1 MKTKYIHI
9 GYPKNFS
16 TSLQRDYFAKH
27 PELYH
32 LGIGIDSNLGYRD
45 SLIEKTLEVY
55 LKSCKEFK
63 YNEVK
68 EAIKKHFTN
77 LFNKLDSR
85 YKATG
90 ISAEHLSFAFTH
102 DGLSATEKAKRLF
115 EIFGKETKI
124 IMVVRNQMDLLKSLY
139 KESVRVGFAGD
150 FETYINTL
158 YKYQDRNFLYDF
170 RYDLVYSL
178 YADFFGENNIKV
190 LFFEDYKKPGKEA
203 LNTHNTKQLFEALNT
218 FLGLRQVDMEFKHY
232 NIALPDNKI
241 LIKAKLNKQNPH
253 DLSNPLTEIA
263 EKHRIKTYLEED
275 LEYFETET
283 ETYADVATKRR
294 LIDQALTS
302 TEEQELTFKVNT
314 AVYKKIQHFY
324 AQGNTTLQQK
334 TGLLLPN
341 QYTQFPK

>member
-1 MKTKYIHI
+1 TPFPY
-9 GYPKNFS
+9 
-16 TSLQRDYFAKH
+16 T
-27 PELYH
+27 
-32 LGIGIDSNLGYRD
+32 
-45 SLIEKTLEVY
+45 TL
-55 LKSCKEFK
+55 
-63 YNEVK
+63 
-68 EAIKKHFTN
+68 
-77 LFNKLDSR
+77 
-85 YKATG
+85 
-90 ISAEHLSFAFTH
+90 
-102 DGLSATEKAKRLF
+102 
-115 EIFGKETKI
+115 
-124 IMVVRNQMDLLKSLY
+124 
-139 KESVRVGFAGD
+139 
-150 FETYINTL
+150 
-158 YKYQDRNFLYDF
+158 F
-170 RYDLVYSL
+170 RS
-178 YADFFGENNIKV
+178 
-190 LFFEDYKKPGKEA
+190 
-203 LNTHNTKQLFEALNT
+203 
-218 FLGLRQVDMEFKHY
+218 HY